1 MNPEQEKPSSIWSRL
16 SELLLDLIFY
26 LPCGGESHFR
36 KKCANFARPIEGDRV
51 LDLCCGTGMLTL
63 LIAGHTGPSGQ
74 VIGGDI
80 SGPALE
86 IARARIP
93 NLPVMFLKTSAEN
106 LPFTP
111 SGFDECFISFG
122 LHHMTGQARRNTL
135 REVRRILR
143 AGGSL
148 FIIDYNLPERTL
160 ARLMTRALVK
170 LDRSEEAYKLLVNH
184 RLLTEVQQAGFEIR
198 RRELAGRGMVQ
209 LVEAVNTH

>member
-1 MNPEQEKPSSIWSRL
+1 
-16 SELLLDLIFY
+16 
-26 LPCGGESHFR
+26 
-36 KKCANFARPIEGDRV
+36 
-51 LDLCCGTGMLTL
+51 
-63 LIAGHTGPSGQ
+63 
-74 VIGGDI
+74 
-80 SGPALE
+80 
-86 IARARIP
+86 
-93 NLPVMFLKTSAEN
+93 
-106 LPFTP
+106 
-111 SGFDECFISFG
+111 
-122 LHHMTGQARRNTL
+122 MTGQARRNTL
-135 REVRRILR
+135 REVRRVLR

>member
-1 MNPEQEKPSSIWSRL
+1 MNPEQEKISNIWSRL
-16 SELLLDLIFY
+16 SDLLLDLIFY

-36 KKCANFARPIEGDRV
+36 KKCVNFARPTEGDRV

-63 LIAGHTGPSGQ
+63 LIAEHTGPSGQ

-86 IARARIP
+86 IARARTP
-93 NLPVMFLKTSAEN
+93 NLPVMFLKTGAEN
-106 LPFTP
+106 LPFIP

-122 LHHMTGQARRNTL
+122 LHHMTGQARGNTL
-135 REVRRILR
+135 REVRRVLR

-160 ARLMTRALVK
+160 PGLMTRVLVK
-170 LDRSEEAYKLLVNH
+170 LDRSKEAYELLVNH
-184 RLLTEVQQAGFEIR
+184 RLLTEAQQAGFEIR

-209 LVEAVNTH
+209 LVEAVNTY